1 MITFQINRPDETIRQ
16 TLEDRINSL
25 AKPKGSLGRLESL
38 ALQIGMIQQ
47 TLHPVLSHPVNVIYA
62 ADHGIADEGVS
73 QSPKEVT
80 RQVIYNFLNGGSG
93 VCYLARQHGFD
104 MKIVDGGVDYDFPEN
119 PRIISR
125 KIRKGT
131 RNFLHE
137 AAMTQEEMEKA
148 LEVGAE
154 IVTFCHEEG
163 CNVISFGEMG
173 IGNTSAS
180 SMWMSC
186 LTGIPLEQCVGAGSG
201 LYGEAMTHKFRVL
214 QQALQHFSG
223 EHTVEEILCRF
234 GGLEMMMAVGGMLR
248 AAELRMVILVD
259 GFIMTNCILAASR
272 LCPDVLSYAVFGHQG
287 DESGHKL
294 LLDYLH
300 ARPLLNLSLRLGE
313 GSGSVCAFPIL
324 DSAVRMLNEMDT
336 FAHASITKYF

>member
-1 MITFQINRPDETIRQ
+1 MITFQINRPDEAIRQ
-16 TLEDRINSL
+16 ALEDRINSL

-137 AAMTQEEMEKA
+137 A
-148 LEVGAE
+148 
-154 IVTFCHEEG
+154 
-163 CNVISFGEMG
+163 
-173 IGNTSAS
+173 
-180 SMWMSC
+180 
-186 LTGIPLEQCVGAGSG
+186 
-201 LYGEAMTHKFRVL
+201 R
-214 QQALQHFSG
+214 
-223 EHTVEEILCRF
+223 R
-234 GGLEMMMAVGGMLR
+234 
-248 AAELRMVILVD
+248 D
-259 GFIMTNCILAASR
+259 GKGTRSR
-272 LCPDVLSYAVFGHQG
+272 SRNRY
-287 DESGHKL
+287 L
-294 LLDYLH
+294 L
-300 ARPLLNLSLRLGE
+300 P
-313 GSGSVCAFPIL
+313 
-324 DSAVRMLNEMDT
+324 
-336 FAHASITKYF
+336 